1 MKKTFVSD
9 EVKNRII
16 SLRKSGASWLN
27 IEDTT
32 SVRRRTAKRVF
43 EEWQESQT
51 FEELT
56 SVRKQVAVELFNQHM
71 RDLTNIAH
79 ILLKD
84 LETPPSLTDQRDSTG
99 ILNNLFQTGIRIQ
112 GQEPTFSPDALSDP
126 EQVYRKNKM
135 LFDSLKQHIKEG
147 VSPSIL
153 DTWLVSRDKWKDS
166 MDKLLLGTN
175 ELVRNIIKQE
185 SSTWHN
191 DHAIVI
197 GKTLVNKIA
206 LGIEAVV
213 YCALVEKS
221 TDLNQMKTYIHTSQA
236 TDAIVVT
243 FGGINST
250 TELVVG
256 NKELA
261 EKVIQICTWALENLF
276 RGKESDTVKILA
288 NALSNMRK
296 SKNQLDERLNVLRL
310 IPVILRTKCDLC
322 PA

>member
-16 SLRKSGASWLN
+16 NLRKSGASWLS
-27 IEDTT
+27 IQDTT
-32 SVRRRTAKRVF
+32 SVPRRTAKRVF
-43 EEWQESQT
+43 EEWQESQA

-56 SVRKQVAVELFNQHM
+56 SARKQVAVELFNQHM

-79 ILLKD
+79 ILLENLK
-84 LETPPSLTDQRDSTG
+84 TPPSLIDRRDSAG

-112 GQEPTFSPDALSDP
+112 GQEPTFFPDAPSDP

-147 VSPSIL
+147 VNWSIL
-153 DTWLVSRDKWKDS
+153 DAWLSSRDKWKDG
-166 MDKLLLGTN
+166 MDKLQMDIN
-175 ELVRNIIKQE
+175 ELVRNIIKQKINLR
-185 SSTWHN
+185 HN
-191 DHAIVI
+191 EQTLIIDE
-197 GKTLVNKIA
+197 TLVNRIV
-206 LGIEAVV
+206 LGIVAVV
-213 YCALVEKS
+213 YHALVEET
-221 TDLNQMKTYIHTSQA
+221 TDFDQMMAYIHTSKA

-250 TELVVG
+250 TELVAG
-256 NKELA
+256 SKELV
-261 EKVIQICTWALENLF
+261 ERVIEICTWALENLF

-296 SKNQLDERLNVLRL
+296 SKNQLDERLDVLRL
-310 IPVILRTKCDLC
+310 IPLILHTKCELC